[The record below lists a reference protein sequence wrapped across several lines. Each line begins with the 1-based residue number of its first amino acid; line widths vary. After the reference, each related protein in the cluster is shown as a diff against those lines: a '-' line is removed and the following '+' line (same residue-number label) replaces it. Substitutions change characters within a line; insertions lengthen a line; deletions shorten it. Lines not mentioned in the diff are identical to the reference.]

1 MIMMRKYIPFN
12 GLIFMKWEI
21 LFSGSALYCY
31 YCNDFK
37 TGLLNCSDPF
47 SYDKV
52 GVKIQLCPWGSTVC
66 YKYSITHMGMY

>member
-1 MIMMRKYIPFN
+1 
-12 GLIFMKWEI
+12 MKWEI

-47 SYDKV
+47 SYDKT
-52 GVKIQLCPWGSTVC
+52 GVKISFLSCRTAIKLSHLYLDMEPPVLPVNTWSHRASVR
-66 YKYSITHMGMY
+66 